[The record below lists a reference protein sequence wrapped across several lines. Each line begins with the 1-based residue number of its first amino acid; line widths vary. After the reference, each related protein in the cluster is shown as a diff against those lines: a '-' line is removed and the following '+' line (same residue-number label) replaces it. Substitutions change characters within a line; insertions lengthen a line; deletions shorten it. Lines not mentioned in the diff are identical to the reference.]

1 LLKYLTGILDDTGY
15 KSIPT
20 GRYLCKKYLTM
31 EKFSNKVAIVTGG
44 NSGIGYATAKELV
57 AQGATVIITGR
68 RKEAIEKAAQEIGAI
83 PFVADQASLTDT
95 ENLYKGVQ
103 QQFGKVDILF
113 INAGVVGSMGPI
125 ETMSEENFDNVM
137 GINFKGAYFTLSKF
151 IPLLPE
157 GASVVILS
165 SIVAATYN
173 PNSSVYQASKAA
185 LNSIAKTAAAELA
198 PKKIRVNIVSPG
210 PTRTEVMS
218 KTGMDEATVN
228 NIMDHLTNKI
238 PLKKIGTA
246 EDVAKLVTYL
256 SDESASFITG
266 SEFVIDGGFTL

>member
-1 LLKYLTGILDDTGY
+1 MK
-15 KSIPT
+15 
-20 GRYLCKKYLTM
+20 
-31 EKFSNKVAIVTGG
+31 KFSNKVAIVTGG

-68 RKEAIEKAAQEIGAI
+68 RKDAIEKAAKEIGAI

-95 ENLYKGVQ
+95 DELYKGVQ
-103 QQFGKVDILF
+103 QKFGKVDILF
-113 INAGVVGSMGPI
+113 INAGIVGTLGPI
-125 ETMSEENFDNVM
+125 ENMNVENFDNVM

-210 PTRTEVMS
+210 PTQTEVLT
-218 KTGMDEATVN
+218 KIGLDETAVQN
-228 NIMDHLTNKI
+228 LHDHIINTI
-238 PLKKIGTA
+238 PLKKIGA
-246 EDVAKLVTYL
+246 AADVAKLVTYL
-256 SDESASFITG
+256 SDEGASFITG
-266 SEFVIDGGFTL
+266 SEFVIDGGMTL